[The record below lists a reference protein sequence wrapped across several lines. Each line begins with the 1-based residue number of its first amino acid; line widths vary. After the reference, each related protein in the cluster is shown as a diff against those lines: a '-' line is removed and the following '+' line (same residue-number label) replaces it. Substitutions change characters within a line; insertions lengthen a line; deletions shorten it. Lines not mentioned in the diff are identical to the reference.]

1 MQKKFQF
8 YKLENNLKYKNNNKD
23 HYHYPLE
30 GEKINSIINK
40 YILLENYWYSFFKQN
55 NVKVWLTW
63 YKYDNS
69 HMAIADAISDC
80 GGISAIWQMA
90 VDGLPLLGS
99 KINTDIIFSNSAFSQ
114 EIDKK
119 LGSKYTNNIITGYPK
134 DYAGQKLKEEATKL
148 RKQFFDLGV
157 KKIIFSIDENSAD
170 DSRWHTGH
178 ELQRENY
185 SFILEKVLET
195 PWLGVIFKPKTA
207 KTLRRRLGNVCGLLE
222 EAIKTGRCI
231 LFEESGRHTTS
242 APPLLAGLASDVCV
256 H

>member
-1 MQKKFQF
+1 
-8 YKLENNLKYKNNNKD
+8 
-23 HYHYPLE
+23 
-30 GEKINSIINK
+30 
-40 YILLENYWYSFFKQN
+40 
-55 NVKVWLTW
+55 
-63 YKYDNS
+63 
-69 HMAIADAISDC
+69 MAIADAISDC

-90 VDGLPLLGS
+90 FDGLPLLGA
-99 KINTDIIFSNSAFSQ
+99 KINADILFSHSVFSQ

-185 SFILEKVLET
+185 SLILE
-195 PWLGVIFKPKTA
+195 I
-207 KTLRRRLGNVCGLLE
+207 
-222 EAIKTGRCI
+222 
-231 LFEESGRHTTS
+231 
-242 APPLLAGLASDVCV
+242 ASKE
-256 H
+256 